1 MTKVRLREKKVDIS
15 TGKIATD
22 FQAREGWRRRLGNL
36 SLVASREWPPS
47 RRKIM
52 KQSEKQFEQHSF
64 RPVFSSVLI
73 LSHSDN
79 AEMSKLNYSVAPA
92 VAATEPPPWVA
103 PHILLSL
110 TEFDAAFPK
119 PKDGALD
126 TPPPP
131 SPPLNP
137 SSTSPKAFLVPP
149 LTQNSS
155 KRSPIPPLTQLQLG
169 TARSWASPPSDPP
182 SPRRSGCNTGSSPTK

>member
-1 MTKVRLREKKVDIS
+1 
-15 TGKIATD
+15 
-22 FQAREGWRRRLGNL
+22 
-36 SLVASREWPPS
+36 
-47 RRKIM
+47 M

-155 KRSPIPPLTQLQLG
+155 KRSPIPPLTQLQLA